1 MTAKKKHRQMD
12 EPPKEEVNLPRKAGK
27 VILEISENDQIMS
40 LIDANTYKSKKYKKP
55 DAILKCLA
63 LIAQGTKKNV
73 ACRTTGV
80 PYQTY
85 VKWIHQPWYNQVIEL
100 LKIEFDN
107 QLDATLTGTAH
118 NAIEG
123 LNDRIE
129 NGEYYVDKEG
139 NEKRKPMSGR
149 DLGVTFAT
157 IFDRR
162 QLLRNKPTS
171 VSESKTTKDHLD
183 AIATRFGEMAE
194 KETVFEGEFTE
205 VKDDE

>member
-1 MTAKKKHRQMD
+1 MADKKD
-12 EPPKEEVNLPRKAGK
+12 VVPAGK
-27 VILEISENDQIMS
+27 IVIEISENDQIMT
-40 LIDANTYKSKKYKKP
+40 LIDENTYKSKKYKKP

-85 VKWIHQPWYNQVIEL
+85 VKWIHHPWYHQVIEL
-100 LKIEFDN
+100 LKIEYDN

-118 NAIEG
+118 KSMTE

-129 NGEYYVDKEG
+129 NGDIIVDKDG
-139 NEKRKPMSGR
+139 VQTRKPMTGR

-157 IFDRR
+157 MFDRR

-171 VSESKTTKDHLD
+171 VSSTKTTKEHLNEIGD
-183 AIATRFGEMAE
+183 RFQDFAVAE
-194 KETVFEGEFTE
+194 AEFTE
-205 VKDDE
+205 VIDDDPELA